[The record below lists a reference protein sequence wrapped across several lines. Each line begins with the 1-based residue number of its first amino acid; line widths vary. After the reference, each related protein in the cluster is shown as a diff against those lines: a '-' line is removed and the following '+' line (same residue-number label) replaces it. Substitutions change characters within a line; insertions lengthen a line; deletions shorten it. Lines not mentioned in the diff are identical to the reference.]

1 MGDTLEIYMAKD
13 PLRMTILE
21 ICEWLETT
29 GLGAIARESLYGFQ
43 VLVGIHILGFM
54 LSVGILMWVD
64 LRMIGVSLMAGRL
77 PDVYRNLSP
86 WFLFGFTAMFLSGSA
101 IFAGFATSAYENTYF
116 RIKMVALV
124 LAGANA
130 LTYHVMATT
139 MSAEW
144 DAAQRP
150 PALVRFAGLASIVLW
165 AVVILSGRMIS
176 YTMF

>member
-1 MGDTLEIYMAKD
+1 
-13 PLRMTILE
+13 MTILE

-29 GLGAIARESLYGFQ
+29 AVSAIARESLYGFQ
-43 VLVGIHILGFM
+43 VLVGIHILGLI
-54 LSVGILMWVD
+54 LSVGTLLWVD
-64 LRMIGVSLMAGRL
+64 LRMIGISLLGGRL
-77 PDVYRNLSP
+77 SEVYRSLSP
-86 WFLFGFTAMFLSGSA
+86 WFLFGFGMMLVSGGA
-101 IFAGFATSAYENTYF
+101 LFTGFATSAYGNTYF

-130 LTYHVMATT
+130 LTYHVMAKR

-150 PALVRFAGLASIVLW
+150 AALVRFSGLASIVLW
-165 AVVILSGRMIS
+165 SAVILSGRMIS